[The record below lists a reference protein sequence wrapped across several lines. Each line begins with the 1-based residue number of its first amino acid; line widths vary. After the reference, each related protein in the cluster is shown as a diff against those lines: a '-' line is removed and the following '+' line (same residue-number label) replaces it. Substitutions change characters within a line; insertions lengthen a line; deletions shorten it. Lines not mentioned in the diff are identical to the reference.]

1 MRYFVSMGYMYQN
14 GVLKSLGSLPYD
26 NNFNM
31 NRYNYRANLDFK
43 LSRSTQLKLGVGG
56 NMVDTREPNTSVKN
70 PYNIVA
76 IGVCQ
81 WPVQAL

>member
-1 MRYFVSMGYMYQN
+1 MSFFQTKNNLSISGGTDDVRYFVSMGYMYQN

-56 NMVDTREPNTSVKN
+56 NMVDTANR
-70 PYNIVA
+70 I
-76 IGVCQ
+76 
-81 WPVQAL
+81 LL